1 MIGPSF
7 FIVNYKIVNAIR
19 NEMASRFD
27 IESLQKILATH
38 RKPYLESFYACMT
51 DITCYESNVFSYCM
65 KLLWE
70 NIKYFYCYICQHC
83 RDYAIRCPCNKYLDV
98 AEPYLLYCKKKKR
111 EVSMIRMLIP
121 YAQASNYV
129 RKQR

>member
-1 MIGPSF
+1 MRSI
-7 FIVNYKIVNAIR
+7 A
-19 NEMASRFD
+19 
-27 IESLQKILATH
+27 
-38 RKPYLESFYACMT
+38 
-51 DITCYESNVFSYCM
+51 FSYCM

-111 EVSMIRMLIP
+111 EVSRIRMLMYSIALP
-121 YAQASNYV
+121 IGIMHTSMSNKDGLTYIQRPMNLIGLTDIMIGSSSLYKKMTWSLSLNAQLKLSMINNS
-129 RKQR
+129 

>member
-7 FIVNYKIVNAIR
+7 FIANYKIVNAIR

-51 DITCYESNVFSYCM
+51 DITCYESQCVF
-65 KLLWE
+65 
-70 NIKYFYCYICQHC
+70 
-83 RDYAIRCPCNKYLDV
+83 
-98 AEPYLLYCKKKKR
+98 LLYETSLGKYQ
-111 EVSMIRMLIP
+111 VLLLLYMSAL
-121 YAQASNYV
+121 
-129 RKQR
+129 